1 LYSIDINGREQ
12 PEEEVDEEA
21 NVILPN
27 GGRIDSNVPMQ
38 NGWCCEE
45 DFKFADVQP
54 FSGIGIEGV
63 KDIPP
68 ETNTPFKFWSLLI
81 TVQMIL
87 DIVKWTNEYA
97 RKWKDATIDQIYD
110 PANPQKNMFPKKPKW
125 LLRGKWKD
133 VSESEIRCFIA
144 IQFIMSFVKLPNLKA
159 YWNGSLKYFKV
170 FNVQSIMSR
179 TRFSRIKSC
188 FHICEPV
195 NGMESAS
202 DDKLLKVR
210 SFMDT
215 FLENC
220 KRYYQPHEIISV
232 DEMMV
237 RFSGKNEFIFSQ
249 QPKPTPNGFKL
260 IGSADAKTAYTYSFI
275 VDIREQNKKKFQYVL
290 QLADELKETYHT
302 LVMDRAYSTLDLF
315 SQLLD
320 KKIYAVGT
328 IKKYKNI
335 PS

>member
-1 LYSIDINGREQ
+1 MPLQPANDSDTEEENANNLAIHDGELDSASDGDSPDFLYFIDINGREQ

-110 PANPQKNMFPKKPKW
+110 PANPQNRKICFLKNRNGFFVENGKMFPNRK
-125 LLRGKWKD
+125 
-133 VSESEIRCFIA
+133 
-144 IQFIMSFVKLPNLKA
+144 
-159 YWNGSLKYFKV
+159 
-170 FNVQSIMSR
+170 
-179 TRFSRIKSC
+179 
-188 FHICEPV
+188 
-195 NGMESAS
+195 
-202 DDKLLKVR
+202 
-210 SFMDT
+210 
-215 FLENC
+215 
-220 KRYYQPHEIISV
+220 
-232 DEMMV
+232 
-237 RFSGKNEFIFSQ
+237 
-249 QPKPTPNGFKL
+249 
-260 IGSADAKTAYTYSFI
+260 
-275 VDIREQNKKKFQYVL
+275 
-290 QLADELKETYHT
+290 
-302 LVMDRAYSTLDLF
+302 
-315 SQLLD
+315 
-320 KKIYAVGT
+320 
-328 IKKYKNI
+328 
-335 PS
+335 